1 MHASK
6 GILRLSAGARDLLTQ
21 RDGRTEVVGTAALE
35 ATVGVMDG
43 VLQRIDIG
51 DTNDRRTAPLIGRL
65 VGRGFREAV
74 DEAMPDERAG
84 QTLRYLLLEELPV
97 ARLISGYAA
106 LYRQP
111 TTVSANAPVLPADIC
126 AGWAHDGTM
135 MVAIDETGQIPVPM
149 GPEIS
154 RDDPADPDPDAWHP
168 MAPLPAG
175 AMRRRRLVD
184 VAGGDPLAVQAMFR
198 DTHVEP
204 GGAVTVLHE
213 YDVRAA
219 VDPAS
224 LEMLE
229 ATATPRVL
237 PWPECPAAAASAG
250 RLVGRSAHDIRTLV
264 RQDFRGLSTCT
275 HLNDLLRSLGDI
287 GALSQT
293 LRTHLAA

>member
-6 GILRLSAGARDLLTQ
+6 GILRLSAGARDLLTKP
-21 RDGRTEVVGTAALE
+21 DGSTEVAGTAEVE
-35 ATVGVMDG
+35 ATVGVVDG
-43 VLQRIDIG
+43 VLQQLEVG
-51 DTNDRRTAPLIGRL
+51 DADDCRTAPLVGRL

-74 DEAMPDERAG
+74 DEAMPEERAA

-111 TTVSANAPVLPADIC
+111 ATMSANAPALPADIC

-154 RDDPADPDPDAWHP
+154 RDDPADPDALAWHP
-168 MAPLPAG
+168 MAPLPPG

-184 VAGGDPLAVQAMFR
+184 VAHGDPLAVQAMFR

-213 YDVRAA
+213 YDVRAS
-219 VDPAS
+219 VDPTS
-224 LEMLE
+224 LEVLD
-229 ATATPRVL
+229 ATARPRVL

-250 RLVGRSAHDIRTLV
+250 RLVGRPVGDIRTFV

-287 GALSQT
+287 GAMSAT
-293 LRTHLAA
+293 LQARLAT